1 MPLFRRINFPV
12 SCVFS
17 GSSPAT
23 RVLYVLIN
31 YHSAALLPT
40 QSCPRLYLPSLIINS
55 PSPYISLWF
64 RLFFTVVF
72 IFVFLH
78 FCSLIY
84 VHSFLLSPS
93 LSLFISI
100 CVFQNIYS
108 PPPCFPFSRPSSI
121 FPPLPPIIGSLL
133 HQHPSLVLHLLF
145 RVTLLS
151 SARSIRHTLFA
162 PFISSILSPYFEG
175 LNVPYFAPANHQGIS
190 LSYHE
195 STLYFYTFDKS
206 YVCQAFS

>member
-78 FCSLIY
+78 FCSLIS

-93 LSLFISI
+93 LSLCLSAYVYFRIFIPLHPA
-100 CVFQNIYS
+100 S
-108 PPPCFPFSRPSSI
+108 PFPAHHPSS
-121 FPPLPPIIGSLL
+121 PHSLPLSALSFTSIHHSCCICSSGSHCSPRRVPSVIHFSLRLFLQVYL
-133 HQHPSLVLHLLF
+133 HILKDWMY
-145 RVTLLS
+145 
-151 SARSIRHTLFA
+151 HT
-162 PFISSILSPYFEG
+162 SP
-175 LNVPYFAPANHQGIS
+175 L
-190 LSYHE
+190 
-195 STLYFYTFDKS
+195 
-206 YVCQAFS
+206 